1 MNTALISTRT
11 PVFPCVLRFTNLR
24 LYAFVTLFVALDV
37 VIPWFCHWI
46 HPLAGPTFLPMFFF
60 VLLAGLLFGWRA
72 GLLVGALT
80 PIISYGISGM
90 PLLPFLPGIFAEA
103 VFYGL
108 AAGLLRERFK
118 MNVFWSLVGAMIA
131 GRFAAGL
138 TVFIVYWSA
147 TNPFASIWEA
157 AKLGWP
163 GIVIQLTLLP
173 LISAELE
180 RFFAKTGQT
189 DAKS

>member
-1 MNTALISTRT
+1 M
-11 PVFPCVLRFTNLR
+11 
-24 LYAFVTLFVALDV
+24 
-37 VIPWFCHWI
+37 
-46 HPLAGPTFLPMFFF
+46 
-60 VLLAGLLFGWRA
+60 
-72 GLLVGALT
+72 GALT

-90 PLLPFLPGIFAEA
+90 PLLPFLPRLFAEA

-108 AAGLLRERFK
+108 VAGLLRERFK

>member
-11 PVFPCVLRFTNLR
+11 PVFPYVLRFTNLR

-37 VIPWFCHWI
+37 AIPWFCHWI
-46 HPLAGPTFLPMFFF
+46 HPLAGPMFLPMFFF
-60 VLLAGLLFGWRA
+60 ILLAGLLFGWRA
-72 GLLVGALT
+72 GLLVGTLT
-80 PIISYGISGM
+80 PLISYGISGM
-90 PLLPFLPGIFAEA
+90 PLLPLLPGILAEA

-108 AAGLLRERFK
+108 VAGLLRERFK
-118 MNVFWSLVGAMIA
+118 VNVFWSLVGAMIA
-131 GRFAAGL
+131 GRFAGGL
-138 TVFIVYWSA
+138 AVLIVYWSA
-147 TNPFASIWEA
+147 ANPFASIWEA

-180 RFFAKTGQT
+180 RLFAKTGQT
-189 DAKS
+189 DAKQ

>member
-11 PVFPCVLRFTNLR
+11 PVFPYVLRFTNLR

-37 VIPWFCHWI
+37 AIPWFCHWI
-46 HPLAGPTFLPMFFF
+46 HPLAGPVFLPMFFF

-72 GLLVGALT
+72 GLLVGTLT
-80 PIISYGISGM
+80 PLISYGISGM
-90 PLLPFLPGIFAEA
+90 PPLPLFPRIFAEA
-103 VFYGL
+103 MFYGL

-131 GRFAAGL
+131 GRFAGGL
-138 TVFIVYWSA
+138 AVFIVYWSA
-147 TNPFASIWEA
+147 ASSLGSIWEA

-163 GIVIQLTLLP
+163 GIVIQLALLP

-180 RFFAKTGQT
+180 RLFAKTGQK
-189 DAKS
+189 DAK